1 MQNDRC
7 IFGCGGLFL
16 LFSLFSVGKLPIKMR
31 SEGEEFSE
39 KKDRD
44 EGVENGKEFDGDR
57 QKEEQKAKTG
67 NI

>member
-1 MQNDRC
+1 MTAASSGAAV
-7 IFGCGGLFL
+7 FFL
-16 LFSLFSVGKLPIKMR
+16 LSSLFSVGKMPIKIR
-31 SEGEEFSE
+31 SEGGEFSE